1 MGTPKEKNMRSTR
14 EIAVAKFVTVAV
26 SVLGLT
32 SIPAAVAQEPAP
44 KPLLA
49 EEAFKNVQVLRG
61 IPVDDF
67 MQTMGLM
74 SSALQFDCAD
84 CHVAAG
90 TQKVDWAADT
100 PRKRMARMMVTM
112 VTNLNKTSFGGRQV
126 VTCFTCHRNRDK
138 PLTTPTMDIIYGT
151 PTVEPDDVFAM
162 IPGMPKPES
171 ILDRYIQ
178 ALGGAERLANLKSF
192 DATGTAVGYGG
203 LGGGGAVEVAAQ
215 APDKRAMIITFGKET
230 GRGDE
235 IRSFDGR
242 VGWVRTP
249 LNILGEFQLSGG
261 DLDGA
266 RFDAQFSFPGQI
278 KGLLT
283 NWRTGPPLSI
293 SDPPNPSSPDPAG
306 AAQTHVTNPVQ
317 GTGPRNLLV
326 TLYFDK
332 QTGLLLRE
340 LRYGGSPIGRVP
352 TQIDYSDYRDVN
364 GIKFPFRITYAW
376 LDGRNSIVLSEVKTN
391 VPIDQRKFGR
401 PAPANGN

>member
-1 MGTPKEKNMRSTR
+1 MR
-14 EIAVAKFVTVAV
+14 VA
-26 SVLGLT
+26 S
-32 SIPAAVAQEPAP
+32 AQQSARP

-49 EEAFKNVQVLRG
+49 EEAFKNVQVLKG

-90 TQKVDWAADT
+90 TQNADWAADT

-112 VTNLNKTSFGGRQV
+112 VTGLNKANFGGQQK

-138 PLTTPTMDIIYGT
+138 PLTTPTMGIIYGT
-151 PTVEPDDVFAM
+151 PTIEPDDVFAN
-162 IPGMPKPES
+162 IPGMPKPET
-171 ILDRYIQ
+171 ILDRFIK
-178 ALGGAERLANLKSF
+178 AVGGAERLATLKSF
-192 DATGTAVGYGG
+192 DATGISVGFGG
-203 LGGGGAVEVAAQ
+203 FGGEGRVEIAAQ
-215 APDKRAMIITFGKET
+215 APDKRATIILFNKET

-235 IRSFDGR
+235 IRSYDGS

-266 RFDAQFSFPGQI
+266 RFDAQLSFPGQI
-278 KGLLT
+278 KEILT
-283 NWRTGPPLSI
+283 NWKTGPPMSI
-293 SDPPNPSSPDPAG
+293 TDLPAPAG
-306 AAQTHVTNPVQ
+306 QTSAEPEAAPQTHVTDPVQ
-317 GTGPRNLLV
+317 GSGPRNLLV

-352 TQIDYSDYRDVN
+352 TQIDYSDYRDIN

-376 LDGRNSIVLSEVKTN
+376 LDGRNSIVLRDIKIN
-391 VPIDQRKFGR
+391 VPIDQSKFGK
-401 PAPANGN
+401 PAPLASN

>member
-1 MGTPKEKNMRSTR
+1 MSSKR
-14 EIAVAKFVTVAV
+14 EIVRAIAVTAA
-26 SVLGLT
+26 GLVG
-32 SIPAAVAQEPAP
+32 IAAATAQTEQP

-49 EEAFKNVQVLRG
+49 EEAFKNVQVLKG

-74 SSALQFDCAD
+74 TSALQFDCAD

-90 TQKVDWAADT
+90 TQRVDWAADT

-112 VTNLNKTSFGGRQV
+112 VTNINKNNFGGRQM
-126 VTCFTCHRNRDK
+126 VTCFSCHHNRDK
-138 PLTTPTMDIIYGT
+138 PLTTPTMDMIYGT
-151 PTVEPDDVFAM
+151 PAVDPDDVYAT

-171 ILDRYIQ
+171 TLDRYIQ
-178 ALGGAERLANLKSF
+178 ALGGADRLANLKSF
-192 DATGTAVGYGG
+192 DATGSAVGYGG
-203 LGGGGAVEVAAQ
+203 LGGVGAVEIAAQ
-215 APDKRAMIITFGKET
+215 APDKRAMIIVFSKET

-242 VGWVRTP
+242 IGWVRTP
-249 LNILGEFQLSGG
+249 LNVLGEFQLSGG

-283 NWRTGPPLSI
+283 NWKTGPPISI
-293 SDPPNPSSPDPAG
+293 SDPPNPSSPDAVGTP
-306 AAQTHVTNPVQ
+306 QMHVTDPVQ

-376 LDGRNSIVLSEVKTN
+376 LDGRNSIVLSDIKTN

-401 PAPANGN
+401 PAPIARN

>member
-1 MGTPKEKNMRSTR
+1 MSYKR
-14 EIAVAKFVTVAV
+14 EIVIAV
-26 SVLGLT
+26 SAAGLLG
-32 SIPAAVAQEPAP
+32 IAAATAQTEQP

-49 EEAFKNVQVLRG
+49 EEAFKNVQVLKG

-67 MQTMGLM
+67 METMGLM
-74 SSALQFDCAD
+74 TSALQFDCAD
-84 CHVAAG
+84 CHIAAG

-112 VTNLNKTSFGGRQV
+112 VTNINKNNFGGRQM
-126 VTCFTCHRNRDK
+126 VTCFSCHHNRDK
-138 PLTTPTMDIIYGT
+138 PLTTPTMDIIYGM
-151 PTVEPDDVFAM
+151 PAVDPDDVYAL

-178 ALGGAERLANLKSF
+178 VLGGADRLANLKSF
-192 DATGTAVGYGG
+192 EGTGTAVGYGG
-203 LGGGGAVEVAAQ
+203 LGGVGTVEIVAQ
-215 APDKRAMIITFGKET
+215 APDKRAMIIVFSKET

-242 VGWVRTP
+242 IGWVRTP
-249 LNILGEFQLSGG
+249 LNVLGEFQLSGG

-283 NWRTGPPLSI
+283 NWKTGPPISI
-293 SDPPNPSSPDPAG
+293 SDPANGSSPDAVG
-306 AAQTHVTNPVQ
+306 IQQMHVTDPVQ

-340 LRYGGSPIGRVP
+340 LRYGASPIGRVP

-364 GIKFPFRITYAW
+364 GIKFPFRVTYAW
-376 LDGRNSIVLSEVKTN
+376 LDGRNSIVLSDIKTN

-401 PAPANGN
+401 PAPIATN

>member
-1 MGTPKEKNMRSTR
+1 MNS
-14 EIAVAKFVTVAV
+14 KFVAITVTAA
-26 SVLGLT
+26 GLAG
-32 SIPAAVAQEPAP
+32 IPAAMAQQAAP
-44 KPLLA
+44 KPLLS
-49 EEAFKNVQVLRG
+49 EEAFKNVQVLKG

-74 SSALQFDCAD
+74 SAALQFDCAD

-100 PRKRMARMMVTM
+100 PRKRRARMMVTM
-112 VTNLNKTSFGGRQV
+112 VANINKNNFGGQQL
-126 VTCFTCHRNRDK
+126 VTCFSCHHNRDR

-151 PTVEPDDVFAM
+151 PQVDPDDVIAK
-162 IPGMPKPES
+162 IDGMPNPEG

-178 ALGGAERLANLKSF
+178 ALGGAERLAALKSF
-192 DATGTAVGYGG
+192 DATGIAVGFGG
-203 LGGGGAVEVAAQ
+203 LGGDGAVEIAAQ
-215 APDKRAMIITFGKET
+215 APDKRAMIIVFKKET

-242 VGWVRTP
+242 IGWVRTP
-249 LNILGEFQLSGG
+249 LNVLGEFQLSGG

-278 KGLLT
+278 KTLLT
-283 NWRTGPPLSI
+283 NWRTGPPMSI
-293 SDPPNPSSPDPAG
+293 GDPPNPQGADPA
-306 AAQTHVTNPVQ
+306 AVPQTHITDPVQ

-376 LDGRNSIVLSEVKTN
+376 LDGRNAIVLNDIKTN
-391 VPIDQRKFGR
+391 VPIDPRKFGR
-401 PAPANGN
+401 PAPIAGN

>member
-1 MGTPKEKNMRSTR
+1 MSSKR
-14 EIAVAKFVTVAV
+14 EIVLAIAVTVP
-26 SVLGLT
+26 GLVGI
-32 SIPAAVAQEPAP
+32 SPAVAQQAAP

-49 EEAFKNVQVLRG
+49 EEAFKNVQVLKG

-74 SSALQFDCAD
+74 SAALQFDCAD

-100 PRKRMARMMVTM
+100 PRKRRARMMVTM
-112 VTNLNKTSFGGRQV
+112 VANINKANFGGQQM
-126 VTCFTCHRNRDK
+126 VTCFSCHRNRDR

-151 PTVEPDDVFAM
+151 PMVDPDDVFAT

-178 ALGGAERLANLKSF
+178 ALGGAERLATLKSF
-192 DATGTAVGYGG
+192 DATGAAVGFGG
-203 LGGGGAVEVAAQ
+203 LGGEGAVEIAAQ
-215 APDKRAMIITFGKET
+215 APDKRAMIIVFKKET

-242 VGWVRTP
+242 IGWVRTP
-249 LNILGEFQLSGG
+249 LNVLGEFQLSGG

-266 RFDAQFSFPGQI
+266 RFDAQLSFPGQI
-278 KGLLT
+278 KELLT
-283 NWRTGPPLSI
+283 NWKAGPPMSI
-293 SDPPNPSSPDPAG
+293 SDPPNPSSPEPEG
-306 AAQTHVTNPVQ
+306 APQTHVTDPVQ

-326 TLYFDK
+326 TLYFDR

-376 LDGRNSIVLSEVKTN
+376 LDGRNSIVLRDIKTN
-391 VPIDQRKFGR
+391 IAIDQRKFGR
-401 PAPANGN
+401 PAPLTGN